1 MTLLDPGIGVEPRF
15 SVFPYPPSR
24 RSAKIAVR
32 PQSLHE
38 LGFDHIHPSE
48 EQKKRLSDTI
58 WSADN
63 IELTTVG
70 VDIGSST
77 SHLMFARVHLQRLS
91 EALSSR
97 FVVVDRKI
105 LWRSPILLTPYVEG
119 DAIDATG
126 LERFIVDAY
135 VAAGLEPE
143 DIDSG
148 AVVLTG
154 EALKRRNARAIAD
167 LFADQSGKFVCASAG
182 HHLEAVMAAHG
193 SGAVAY
199 SQREHKTVL
208 NVDIGGGTT
217 KLALAHG
224 GRMLG
229 DAAIAVGGRLVAFA
243 ADGTLARIEEP
254 ARALAAAA
262 GLELELGGKL
272 TPGDRAKLVT
282 VMIDVLLNAI
292 RLEPWRGLTAELA
305 LTAPLDAHLPVDV
318 VTFSGGVAEYIF
330 EREPV
335 DHADLGAELA
345 VGVVAAL
352 QDKRIPYPVLDPGN
366 GIRATVIGASQFS
379 VQVSGNTILI
389 ANQHALPVRNVPVI
403 HLDIELGEDFSPEE
417 VCNEIARALAAS
429 DIADGE
435 RTVAL
440 AFRWQGDPLH
450 ARLFALGRGICLGLE
465 HALANRRPLIL
476 LMDGDI
482 ARTLGEILRR
492 ELGVASDI
500 LSIDGIQLKQ
510 FDYVDIGELIEPT
523 HVVPLIIKSLLFSG
537 ETNPA

>member
-1 MTLLDPGIGVEPRF
+1 MSRAEQGIPRA
-15 SVFPYPPSR
+15 SGAPP
-24 RSAKIAVR
+24 AW
-32 PQSLHE
+32 LHE
-38 LGFDHIHPSE
+38 LGFDHLHPTE
-48 EQKKRLSDTI
+48 EQKRELSDTI

-97 FVVVDRKI
+97 FVVVNREI
-105 LWRSPILLTPYVEG
+105 LWRSPILLTPYLEG
-119 DAIDATG
+119 NTIDAHA
-126 LERFIVDAY
+126 LQHFIDDAY
-135 VAAGLEPE
+135 AAAELEPSN
-143 DIDSG
+143 IDSG
-148 AVVLTG
+148 AVILTG

-182 HHLEAVMAAHG
+182 HHLEAIMAAHG

-199 SQREHKTVL
+199 SREAHKTVL

-229 DAAIAVGGRLVAFA
+229 NAAIAVGGRLVAF
-243 ADGTLARIEEP
+243 DVEGKLTRIEGP
-254 ARALAAAA
+254 ARQIAESI
-262 GLELELGGKL
+262 GIELELGAEL
-272 TPGDRAKLVT
+272 DAADRQHLVKT
-282 VMIDVLLNAI
+282 MVSVLIDTIVGTAP
-292 RLEPWRGLTAELA
+292 EGLAAELA
-305 LTAPLDAHLPVDV
+305 LTATLERSLPVDV
-318 VTFSGGVAEYIF
+318 ITFSGGVAEF
-330 EREPV
+330 VFQREQA
-335 DHADLGAELA
+335 DHADLGSEIAAGL
-345 VGVVAAL
+345 VAAL
-352 QDKRIPYPVLDPGN
+352 SEKRIPYPVFDPGH
-366 GIRATVIGASQFS
+366 GIRATVVGASQFT

-389 ANQHALPVRNVPVI
+389 ANQDALPLRNIPVV
-403 HLDIELGEDFSPEE
+403 HLDMPFEE
-417 VCNEIARALAAS
+417 TISADAVAAEISRALDAF
-429 DIADGE
+429 DIVEGE
-435 RTVAL
+435 QTVAL

-450 ARLFALGRGICLGLE
+450 ARLHALARGICAGFE
-465 HALANRRPLIL
+465 RTIATGQPLLL

-492 ELGVASDI
+492 ELDVEGDI
-500 LSIDGIQLKQ
+500 VSIDGIQLKQ

-537 ETNPA
+537 ET